1 MPSNFA
7 AVIFDMDGVLL
18 DSSSIHHAAFL
29 EILRPLGVVEFDY
42 AEQAGRKTID
52 VFHHLNG
59 KYGWQLS
66 NLQIAELAMAKSAA
80 ALKAMRESNPIFPGA
95 YEVVRMLSSHLPL
108 ALASSGSRRSVESFL
123 KLNNLASYFSS
134 ILSSDDVACS
144 KPDPEIYRKSCEVL
158 QLPPNRCVVIE
169 DAVAGVISA
178 KQAGT
183 AVYCLAT
190 TTGSSTLLA
199 AGATGCL
206 ARLDDIPSAL
216 GLRF

>member
-1 MPSNFA
+1 MHRNFA

-29 EILRPLGVVEFDY
+29 EVLRPLGIVEFDY
-42 AEQAGRKTID
+42 AEQAGRKTFD
-52 VFHHLNG
+52 VFQQLNG

-80 ALKAMRESNPIFPGA
+80 ALKAIRESNPIFPGA
-95 YEVVRMLSSHLPL
+95 HDLVQMLSRHLPL
-108 ALASSGSRRSVESFL
+108 ALASSGSRSSVESFL
-123 KLNNLASYFSS
+123 ETNKLRTCFKSV
-134 ILSSDDVACS
+134 LSSDDVANS
-144 KPDPEIYRKSCEVL
+144 KPDPEIYIKSCEAL
-158 QLPPNRCVVIE
+158 QLPPSRCVVIE
-169 DAVAGVISA
+169 DAVSGVISA

-183 AVYCLAT
+183 IVYCLAT
-190 TTGSSTLLA
+190 TTGSNTLLA

-216 GLRF
+216 GLHF

>member
-42 AEQAGRKTID
+42 TEQAGRKTFD
-52 VFHHLNG
+52 VFQQLNG

-66 NLQIAELAMAKSAA
+66 NLQIAELATAKSAA

-95 YEVVRMLSSHLPL
+95 HDLVRMLSSHLPL
-108 ALASSGSRRSVESFL
+108 ALASSGSRSSVESFL
-123 KLNNLASYFSS
+123 EINKLRNCFQSV
-134 ILSSDDVACS
+134 LSSDDVARS
-144 KPDPEIYRKSCEVL
+144 KPDPEIYSKSCEAL
-158 QLPPNRCVVIE
+158 QLPPYRCVVVE
-169 DAVAGVISA
+169 DAVSGVISA

-183 AVYCLAT
+183 TVFGLAT
-190 TTGSSTLLA
+190 TAASRSALLA
-199 AGATGCL
+199 AGADLCVSNL
-206 ARLDDIPSAL
+206 AEIPILSC
-216 GLRF
+216 